1 MINEVLAEDNFFFK
15 TLTPLQNN
23 IPNTYIIVLS
33 LLLIVR
39 HN

>member
-1 MINEVLAEDNFFFK
+1 MINEILAEDNFFFK

-23 IPNTYIIVLS
+23 SPNTYII
-33 LLLIVR
+33 LLLASLIVR